1 MNYRDEQIGK
11 MENLIKTSSLF
22 NKDSGNGEYRKKPR
36 PFVLKK
42 SQNNFFNPIFSDVI
56 NYFSKNKISWWGGL
70 GPSGHT
76 LSSQVSCL
84 NHLFYIRKDK
94 DAVLKIAKNIFPEIE
109 DIFTIST
116 DKFDAGYIQFEAI
129 STKDNLNEGQLTR
142 GSNCTSVDALIY
154 GLTKGNKKILFPI
167 EWKYTESYGN
177 TDKSIEDGEGSQKGS
192 ERKGKERLK
201 RYSKLIDESKQL
213 KSFSEYRGSI
223 YFFEPFYQLMR
234 QTLWAEQIIK
244 HKRDEILEVDDF
256 IHIHVVPQNN
266 KSLLKSER
274 GYKKS
279 NKDMEKTWRDC
290 INDQSKYRVVSP
302 EIFTGA
308 IDNQKYGMLIKY
320 LKERYW

>member
-1 MNYRDEQIGK
+1 MNYRDEQMEK
-11 MENLIKTSSLF
+11 MEKLIKTSPLF
-22 NKDSGNGEYRKKPR
+22 NKDSGNGKYRGKPR
-36 PFVLKK
+36 SFVLKDCK
-42 SQNNFFNPIFSDVI
+42 NNFFNPIFSDVI
-56 NYFSKNKISWWGGL
+56 NYFKENEISWWGGRW
-70 GPSGHT
+70 PTGHT

-94 DAVLKIAKNIFPEIE
+94 EAVLGIVKNIFPEIK

-129 STKDNLNEGQLTR
+129 STKDNLNEGKLTR

-154 GLTKGNKKILFPI
+154 GLTKDNKKILFPI

-177 TDKSIEDGEGSQKGS
+177 TDKSTEDGEGSQKGS
-192 ERKGKERLK
+192 ERKGKERLE
-201 RYSKLIDESKQL
+201 RYSKLITESKQL
-213 KSFSEYRGSI
+213 KSFPEYRGSI

-244 HKRDEILEVDDF
+244 HKRGEILEVDDF
-256 IHIHVVPQNN
+256 IHIHIVPQNN
-266 KSLLKSER
+266 KSLLEKK
-274 GYKKS
+274 YKKS

-290 INDQSKYRVVSP
+290 IKDQSKYRVVSP
-302 EIFTGA
+302 EIFAGA
-308 IDNQKYGMLIKY
+308 IDKKKYGMLIKY